1 MATYGPVTVERDGD
15 VAVVTMNNPPVN
27 ALGLA
32 LRSGILAALDSLR
45 GDAGVRAIVLA
56 GTARAFSGG
65 ADITEFG
72 RPAQDPNLRHVISA
86 VEDMPVPVIA
96 AMQGVALGGGLELAL
111 GCHARAAWPGAKMGL
126 PEVKLG
132 LLPGAGGTQ
141 RLPRVVGVEKALSM
155 IVTGTPVGAAEA
167 QAAGLVDALLDGP
180 YPGAAV
186 AYARTVTER
195 RRVQDRGDKLE
206 AARADPG
213 LIDKLAAP
221 LLKASGAQAPRACV
235 ESVRNAVILPFDEG
249 AAEERRLFEQLVA
262 GDESRAQRHAFFAER
277 EAQKA
282 PLPPG
287 TAGRPVTKAAVVG
300 AGTMGGGIAMC
311 FANAGIPVTVIETEQ
326 AALDRGLARIAEL
339 YATSAKR
346 GSITPAQA
354 EQRRGLIQ
362 GQLGLEGA
370 ADADIVVEAVFEEMG
385 VKKEVFAA
393 LDRIAKPGAVLAT
406 NTSYLD
412 IDEIAAATGRPGD
425 VLGMHFFSPAN
436 VMKLLE
442 TVRGRQTS
450 PEVIATAA
458 EVGKRLGKV
467 GVVVGNCFG
476 FVGNRML
483 ARRTDAAERLLLDG
497 ASPAEVDAALQAF
510 GFRMGPFAMSDL
522 AGLDIGMRIRKAFGK
537 RAPVADA
544 LCDAGRF
551 GQKTGRGYYLYEGR
565 TATPDPEVDTL
576 IAGEAAKLGIARR
589 SIAADEIT
597 ERLVYPMINEGARI
611 LEEGIAARPG
621 DIDAIWLHGYNWPAW
636 RGGPMFYAD
645 LVGLGRIRD
654 RLQAFHGATGDDS
667 LKPAPLLARLAA
679 EGRGFLDT
687 GKKAA

>member
-1 MATYGPVTVERDGD
+1 MATYSPVTMERDGD

-32 LRSGILAALDSLR
+32 LRQGLMDALNALR
-45 GDAGVRAIVLA
+45 GDGSLKAIVLA

-72 RPAQDPNLRHVISA
+72 RAMQDPNLRQVITA

-155 IVTGTPVGAAEA
+155 IVTGTPVSA
-167 QAAGLVDALLDGP
+167 QDAHGMGLVDALLDGP

-186 AYARTVTER
+186 AYARTVTDR
-195 RRVQDRGDKLE
+195 RRVRDREDKLE
-206 AARADPG
+206 PARADPG
-213 LIDKLAAP
+213 LLDRLAAP

-235 ESVRNAVILPFDEG
+235 ESIRNAVTLPFDEG
-249 AAEERRLFEQLVA
+249 AAAERRLFEQLVT

-287 TAGRPVTKAAVVG
+287 TQARPVTRAAVVG

-346 GSITPAQA
+346 GSITQAQA
-354 EQRRGLIQ
+354 DERRHLIR
-362 GQLGLEGA
+362 GQLGLQGA

-385 VKKEVFAA
+385 VKTQVFAE

-412 IDEIAAATGRPGD
+412 IDEIAAATSRPGD

-442 TVRGRQTS
+442 TVRGRATS
-450 PEVIATAA
+450 PDVIATAA
-458 EVGKRLGKV
+458 EIGKRLGKV

-497 ASPAEVDAALQAF
+497 ASPSEVDAALVAF

-522 AGLDIGMRIRKAFGK
+522 AGLDIGMRIRRAFNK

-565 TATPDPEVDTL
+565 AATPDPEVDA
-576 IAGEAAKLGIARR
+576 IISAESAKLGITRR
-589 SIAADEIT
+589 AIGAEEIT

-611 LEEGIAARPG
+611 LDEGIAARPG

-636 RGGPMFYAD
+636 RGGPMFHAD
-645 LVGLGRIRD
+645 LVGLGRIRN
-654 RLQAFHGATGDDS
+654 RLQEFHAATGDES
-667 LKPAPLLARLAA
+667 LRPAPLLARLADA
-679 EGRGFLDT
+679 GQDFLDA

>member
-1 MATYGPVTVERDGD
+1 MSTYGPVTVERDGD
-15 VAVVTMNNPPVN
+15 VAVLTMNNPPVN

-32 LRSGILAALDSLR
+32 LRRGIVAALDGLR
-45 GDAGVRAIVLA
+45 GDTSVRAVVLS

-72 RPAQDPNLRHVISA
+72 GPMQDPNLRQVISA
-86 VEDMPVPVIA
+86 VEDMPVPVVA
-96 AMQGVALGGGLELAL
+96 AIQGVALGGGLELAL
-111 GCHARAAWPGAKMGL
+111 GCHARVAWAGARMGL

-155 IVTGTPVGAAEA
+155 IVTGTPIGVEDA
-167 QAAGLVDALLDGP
+167 QAAGLLDAVLDGP

-186 AYARTVTER
+186 AFARTVTDR
-195 RRVQDRGDKLE
+195 RRVRDRDDKLE
-206 AARADPG
+206 AARADPV

-235 ESVRNAVILPFDEG
+235 ESVRNAVALPFDEG
-249 AAEERRLFEQLVA
+249 TAAERRLFETLVT

-287 TAGRPVTKAAVVG
+287 TAARPVAKAAVVG

-311 FANAGIPVTVIETEQ
+311 FANAGIPVTVIEMEQ

-354 EQRRGLIQ
+354 EQRRRLIQ
-362 GQLGLEGA
+362 GVIGLEGA

-385 VKKEVFAA
+385 VKKDVFGT
-393 LDRIAKPGAVLAT
+393 LDRLAKPGAVLAT

-412 IDEIAAATGRPGD
+412 IDEIAAATSRPGD

-442 TVRGRQTS
+442 TVRGRATS

-458 EVGKRLGKV
+458 ELGKKLGKV

-522 AGLDIGMRIRKAFGK
+522 AGLDIGMRIRRAFNK

-551 GQKTGRGYYLYEGR
+551 GQKTGRGYYLYDGR
-565 TATPDPEVDTL
+565 AATPDPAVDAI
-576 IAGEAAKLGIARR
+576 IAGESAKLGITRR
-589 SIAADEIT
+589 TISPEEIT

-645 LVGLGRIRD
+645 LVGLPHIRD

-667 LKPAPLLARLAA
+667 LKPAPLLARLAD
-679 EGRGFLDT
+679 EGRGFLNA